1 MERVIVTRTCKDC
14 CEYPVCASRDYYVE
28 HGPVGWVN
36 HAYQHVTSFGVSH
49 IFNPRVRS
57 CSGVLGRCR
66 ADAVSERR
74 FAFVEI
80 KKNIV

>member
-36 HAYQHVTSFGVSH
+36 HAYQHSQALGFLTFL
-49 IFNPRVRS
+49 IPE
-57 CSGVLGRCR
+57 SGV
-66 ADAVSERR
+66 AQEY
-74 FAFVEI
+74 
-80 KKNIV
+80 